1 MSLDPIQL
9 TRRLMDIDSTSGH
22 EAEVSVFLALYLEQM
37 GYNVDR
43 IPVPG
48 EPQRASVFAGETG
61 ETPTLVFST
70 HMDTVPPYI
79 PGSEDADYLYGRGA
93 CDAKGIIAAQISA
106 AERLRA
112 AGERVALLFLVG
124 EEKDSIGAKTAN
136 NFPRGN
142 RFMINGEPTDNRLA
156 RASKGTL
163 RLTLR
168 AHGKMAHSAYPE
180 LGDSAIHK
188 LVEVLHDLLA
198 LDLPVEPDIGPS
210 TLNVGVING
219 GHARNVIAD
228 EAEAK
233 LLVRLVGP
241 GQPVL
246 ELIQRTIA
254 GRVELLT
261 EPENPFIRFRTL
273 PGYPTMVASF
283 ATDVP
288 SLPAWGEPL
297 LFGPG
302 SIHVAHTPDERLS
315 KRELHEAVDLYV
327 EVAKRLLHSTPDSL

>member
-1 MSLDPIQL
+1 MPS
-9 TRRLMDIDSTSGH
+9 
-22 EAEVSVFLALYLEQM
+22 
-37 GYNVDR
+37 
-43 IPVPG
+43 
-48 EPQRASVFAGETG
+48 EPQRAIQCFCRKDGRDTDTG
-61 ETPTLVFST
+61 FFDAHGHGAALLR
-70 HMDTVPPYI
+70 
-79 PGSEDADYLYGRGA
+79 GSEDADYLYGRGS
-93 CDAKGIIAAQISA
+93 CDAKGIIAAQVAA
-106 AERLRA
+106 AEQLRA
-112 AGERVALLFLVG
+112 AGEKVALLFLVG

-188 LVEVLHDLLA
+188 LIEVLHDLLA
-198 LDLPVEPDIGPS
+198 LKLPVEPDIGPS
-210 TLNVGVING
+210 TLNVGIING

-228 EAEAK
+228 EAEAR

-246 ELIQRTIA
+246 ELIERTIA

-273 PGYPTMVASF
+273 PGYGTMVASF

-315 KRELHEAVDLYV
+315 KRELYEAVGLYV
-327 EVAKRLLHSTPDSL
+327 EIARKLLHSSDAVA